1 MINKET
7 LRRLKNNYLSDE
19 KNEIRIRLL
28 NKTAL
33 VDLVTDY
40 KDNIHI
46 PFNIEIK
53 THNVVDQKLT
63 GRCWSYAGLN
73 ILREKV
79 IKNCNLEDFELSGS
93 YIAFYDKLERFYC
106 LMNKLVSYD
115 RNVYNDYVQDILKTG
130 INDGSNFSEFK
141 ELVNKYGVVP
151 KNIFSN
157 SYNSNDTN
165 ELNDI
170 LSRLLRKFYLEL
182 EDSNDIDLLIE
193 TYLNYCYKILCSVYG
208 IPVDKFDF
216 EYIDIN
222 GKYYLDREITPKD
235 FYDKYIGIN
244 LKNDYI
250 EVYSYRDKKYKHNR
264 VYYLEDGSLINGCK
278 SSKILNLDYKRIEEL
293 IIKQLK
299 SREPVY
305 FSSSTTT
312 KYENGL
318 WLDLMSRYSNLF
330 DVDLNMNNNDIY
342 KTYGTIGEHSMVI
355 TGVNTK
361 NKIKK
366 WKVENSWGDKEGIN
380 GYFVMEDKFLR
391 NYLISV
397 VINKKYLNQKELD
410 ILKKEPIEVSKWD
423 YKFNNKKRDV

>member
-157 SYNSNDTN
+157 SYNSNDTD

-193 TYLNYCYKILCSVYG
+193 TYLNHCYKILCSVYG

-250 EVYSYRDKKYKHNR
+250 EIYSYRDKKYKHNR

-299 SREPVY
+299 GREPVY

>member
-250 EVYSYRDKKYKHNR
+250 EIYSYRDKKYKHNR